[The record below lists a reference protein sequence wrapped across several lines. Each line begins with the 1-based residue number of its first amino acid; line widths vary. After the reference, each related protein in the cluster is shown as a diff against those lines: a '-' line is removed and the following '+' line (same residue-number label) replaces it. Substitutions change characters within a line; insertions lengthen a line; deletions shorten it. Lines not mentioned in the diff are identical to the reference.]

1 MRWRPFSNISITL
14 LLTPNTSSPA
24 STVLILMSPIS
35 STVFRHQLSSCRV
48 RTPFLCNFLKE
59 VMWWWQKEIDDVLS
73 VGGNS
78 NSNIISA
85 IIAVITTMDKT
96 YWELL
101 TTLEPRSIELHQHS
115 FRLQNFLSPLQGSSS
130 GYHLRYSFMSLGSSF
145 QAGINLGNLISE

>member
-35 STVFRHQLSSCRV
+35 STVHRHQFSSCRV

-59 VMWWWQKEIDDVLS
+59 VRWWQKEIDDVLS
-73 VGGNS
+73 VWGNS

-85 IIAVITTMDKT
+85 IIAVITTRDKT

-115 FRLQNFLSPLQGSSS
+115 FRLQNFLSPLQSSSS
-130 GYHLRYSFMSLGSSF
+130 GYLRYSFMSLGSSF
-145 QAGINLGNLISE
+145 QAGINLRNLISE

>member
-1 MRWRPFSNISITL
+1 MRWRPFFNISIRLNTVADTKHFQHSPAL
-14 LLTPNTSSPA
+14 LLSLCLQYPLPSLDLT
-24 STVLILMSPIS
+24 L
-35 STVFRHQLSSCRV
+35 
-48 RTPFLCNFLKE
+48 FLAGDNFNFFGIFYT
-59 VMWWWQKEIDDVLS
+59 WGRQKEIDDVLS
-73 VGGNS
+73 VRGNS

-115 FRLQNFLSPLQGSSS
+115 FRLQNFLSPLQSSSS